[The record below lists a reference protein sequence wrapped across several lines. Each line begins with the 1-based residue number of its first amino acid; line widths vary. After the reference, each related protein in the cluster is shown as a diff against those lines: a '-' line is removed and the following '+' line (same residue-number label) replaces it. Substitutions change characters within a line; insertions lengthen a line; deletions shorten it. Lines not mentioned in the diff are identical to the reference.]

1 MKKILLINGPN
12 INLLGTRQKDIYGS
26 NTLKDLE
33 NLCNETASAL
43 KIDLTCKQT
52 NSESDI
58 IELIQNAEANN
69 FAGIIINA
77 AAFSHTS
84 IAILDALLAVKIP
97 KIEVHISNICKRD
110 SFRNNSYVSK
120 ATDGVIM
127 GLGFLG
133 YVCALY
139 AIENLTK

>member
-12 INLLGTRQKDIYGS
+12 LNLLGTRQQDIYG
-26 NTLKDLE
+26 NKTLKDLE
-33 NLCNETASAL
+33 NLCNETATVLS
-43 KIDLTCKQT
+43 INLTCKQT
-52 NSESDI
+52 NSESQI
-58 IELIQNAEANN
+58 VELIQKAEENN
-69 FAGIIINA
+69 FSGIIINA

-84 IAILDALLAVKIP
+84 VAILDALLAIKIP

-110 SFRNNSYVSK
+110 SFRGNSYVSK

-139 AIENLTK
+139 AIENLAK